1 MTCVPNFRS
10 LGWFSFSSAVNSFWQ
25 LLTADDSCHNFFW
38 WDLHLPPKADTCA
51 KFQLSRLI
59 FIFISCQQLLTAVD
73 SWWQLSQNFFW
84 WDLHLPPKAD
94 TCAKFQL
101 SRLLGGSARE
111 CDRRT
116 DTRTDVQTHIRQVK
130 IELTQPCL
138 DGDRAWVGQYQ
149 FQKTIKEI
157 PVFIPAHKKYHVCRI
172 GQFTHRIQTF
182 LIDVTAIRF
191 LRLVLLI

>member
-1 MTCVPNFRS
+1 MMFAKFQLYSLTFIFISCKQLLSAADRWWQMLWKNLNEIFIYVLKMICVPNFRS

-25 LLTADDSCHNFFW
+25 LSQIFFW
-38 WDLHLPPKADTCA
+38 WDLHLHPEADTCA

-73 SWWQLSQNFFW
+73 SWWQLSQIFFW

-111 CDRRT
+111 CDVQTDRRT
-116 DTRTDVQTHIRQVK
+116 HRRTPGEDS
-130 IELTQPCL
+130 
-138 DGDRAWVGQYQ
+138 ANS
-149 FQKTIKEI
+149 
-157 PVFIPAHKKYHVCRI
+157 A
-172 GQFTHRIQTF
+172 
-182 LIDVTAIRF
+182 
-191 LRLVLLI
+191 LLCWC